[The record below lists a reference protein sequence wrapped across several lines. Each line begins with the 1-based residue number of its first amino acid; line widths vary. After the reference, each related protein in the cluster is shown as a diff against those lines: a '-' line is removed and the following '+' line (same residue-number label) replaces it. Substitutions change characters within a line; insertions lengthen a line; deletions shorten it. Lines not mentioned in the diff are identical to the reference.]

1 MGKEKDKK
9 PLFGGIFQK
18 FFKPSAKAEAK
29 KKKEHH
35 LTVQRSIPYLEMGR
49 DGICRVEEH
58 LYSKTIRFYDINYQ
72 LAQNEDKNTIF
83 ESWCD
88 FLNYFDSSIRFQLSF
103 INHKS
108 DMSEYNKVIQI
119 EPQHDQFDDV
129 RMEYAQ
135 MLKQQLAKGNN
146 GLVRTKYIT
155 FSIEAKSVK
164 EAKPRLER
172 IETDTLNNFKVLGV
186 KAYPLNG
193 VERLQIMYE
202 MFHQEEERKF
212 EFSYDRILQSGMT
225 TKDFIAPTS
234 FLFKNGKDFQMGDT
248 IGAVSYLNILAPE
261 LTDKVLAEFLDM
273 DKNLVVSIH
282 VQSVDQ
288 LKAIKL
294 IKGKITDLDRMKIE
308 EQKKAVRSGYDME
321 IIPSDLA
328 TYGGEAK
335 KILDDL
341 QSRNERMFL
350 VTVLFLNTAKTKQ
363 ELDSAVFQ
371 TAGIAQK
378 FNCTLNRLDY
388 MQEQGLM
395 SSLPLANNLVPIKRA
410 LTTTSTAIFVPFTTQ
425 ELFMEGDSLYYGLN
439 AVSNNMIMA
448 DRKQLKNPN
457 GLILGTPGSGKSFS
471 AKREMTNVFFT
482 TTDDIII
489 ADPEGEYYPLV
500 EALGGQVIHISS
512 TSRDY
517 INPMDIKG
525 RILIPFNNLINDT
538 YCRDISLRVRSHLD
552 VKRKEGQFIGS
563 FAGYGY
569 RKDPKDKNH
578 LIIDEYA
585 AGIVQEIFKQ
595 KLNGMSSQR
604 IASHLNE
611 LGVLPPNEYMMQD
624 IRTGKIQC
632 IVVKDLS
639 RFGRDYI
646 ETGSYLET
654 IFPMLHVRFIA
665 INDDFD
671 NIRQSDVDSLAV
683 PIKNMVNSLYAKD
696 ISKKISLSYQMRR
709 EKGIPTS
716 WCTPY
721 GYQLNQQGN
730 KFEATEDA
738 KWVKLIYQWYLAG
751 VSTNEIARRLEFLE
765 VARPNERLNRKL
777 HEGDDPTYNKWHPST
792 VLRILNSSAYIGEL
806 VSGKTQTASYKGIGL
821 HPVEKK
827 EWHIVENAHEA
838 IILKSDFEKV
848 QARREQNKEK
858 RERAMARSKATREK
872 CYNHLS
878 GMVYCDC
885 CRRNMTFERR
895 VHGTVKET
903 HYGVFICKR
912 KKNTTPCAYHAVPE
926 KMLMMVAMDQIH
938 HLVSTMCEEEKL
950 VKDMMRGSNLD
961 SARSIKMKENSILF
975 RIQEAEERRLRLYE
989 DYKAEILDED
999 EYSQLKEH
1007 YIAEKQRLEHELQ
1020 KQRQRALEL
1029 EKRIKICDAQ
1039 MERMRGILNQNEF
1052 DEELVHELIKKIYV
1066 GMDNSVEVEF
1076 KCSDP
1081 YQEVLAIMSEVQNE

>member
-1 MGKEKDKK
+1 MARKSRKNMM
-9 PLFGGIFQK
+9 PQ
-18 FFKPSAKAEAK
+18 AAVQEA
-29 KKKEHH
+29 
-35 LTVQRSIPYLEMGR
+35 VQ
-49 DGICRVEEH
+49 
-58 LYSKTIRFYDINYQ
+58 
-72 LAQNEDKNTIF
+72 QNEKELLRTAAYARLSVENGGHET
-83 ESWCD
+83 E
-88 FLNYFDSSIRFQLSF
+88 DSL
-103 INHKS
+103 HT
-108 DMSEYNKVIQI
+108 QI
-119 EPQHDQFDDV
+119 
-129 RMEYAQ
+129 
-135 MLKQQLAKGNN
+135 
-146 GLVRTKYIT
+146 
-155 FSIEAKSVK
+155 
-164 EAKPRLER
+164 
-172 IETDTLNNFKVLGV
+172 
-186 KAYPLNG
+186 
-193 VERLQIMYE
+193 LQIHNYIRE
-202 MFHQEEERKF
+202 
-212 EFSYDRILQSGMT
+212 
-225 TKDFIAPTS
+225 
-234 FLFKNGKDFQMGDT
+234 N
-248 IGAVSYLNILAPE
+248 PE
-261 LTDKVLAEFLDM
+261 LT
-273 DKNLVVSIH
+273 
-282 VQSVDQ
+282 
-288 LKAIKL
+288 
-294 IKGKITDLDRMKIE
+294 
-308 EQKKAVRSGYDME
+308 
-321 IIPSDLA
+321 
-328 TYGGEAK
+328 
-335 KILDDL
+335 
-341 QSRNERMFL
+341 
-350 VTVLFLNTAKTKQ
+350 
-363 ELDSAVFQ
+363 
-371 TAGIAQK
+371 
-378 FNCTLNRLDY
+378 
-388 MQEQGLM
+388 
-395 SSLPLANNLVPIKRA
+395 
-410 LTTTSTAIFVPFTTQ
+410 LT
-425 ELFMEGDSLYYGLN
+425 
-439 AVSNNMIMA
+439 
-448 DRKQLKNPN
+448 
-457 GLILGTPGSGKSFS
+457 
-471 AKREMTNVFFT
+471 
-482 TTDDIII
+482 
-489 ADPEGEYYPLV
+489 
-500 EALGGQVIHISS
+500 
-512 TSRDY
+512 
-517 INPMDIKG
+517 
-525 RILIPFNNLINDT
+525 DT
-538 YCRDISLRVRSHLD
+538 YAD
-552 VKRKEGQFIGS
+552 
-563 FAGYGY
+563 
-569 RKDPKDKNH
+569 
-578 LIIDEYA
+578 
-585 AGIVQEIFKQ
+585 
-595 KLNGMSSQR
+595 NGFTGTR
-604 IASHLNE
+604 FDRPE
-611 LGVLPPNEYMMQD
+611 FERMMQD
-624 IRTGKIQC
+624 VRTGKIQC

-730 KFEATEDA
+730 KLEATEDA

-858 RERAMARSKATREK
+858 REMAMARSKATREK

-878 GMVYCDC
+878 GMVYCGC

-950 VKDMMRGSNLD
+950 VKDMMRSSNLD

-1052 DEELVHELIKKIYV
+1052 DEELVHGGKSCMAGFVLKNTLSDNGGVTRGICKMDEQNNLTEVVETKNIVKTTTGAEADGVVVDVNSLVSMNMWGLTPDFLDVLEEGFKEFFEKEVPSNPLKAEYLIPIFIGELLEQGKMSVKVLKTNDTWYGMTYHEDVAAVKNSFKKMLENGVYKA
-1066 GMDNSVEVEF
+1066 DLF
-1076 KCSDP
+1076 SD
-1081 YQEVLAIMSEVQNE
+1081 L